1 MKKVIMIFSTNENM
15 DAINYLHNQ
24 LENVFESEIEIEDV
38 FLDALNKNEKLEAD
52 AYLIVSED
60 ILELLK
66 NNISDF
72 SRILIVRRAINKN
85 SLSDVEKISDDE
97 TVLVVNDSVVSSLQ
111 TMYNLYELGFGNLNL
126 VPFDETKP
134 ISIYEGIPVAITPD
148 EEHLVPP
155 GIGRIINIGYR
166 EISFDTML
174 HLAQLLDLENSR
186 IYRNLILNSKT
197 VTDSGSLLY
206 TKYLQELL
214 KSQALSRTVGGDNQA
229 IILCSVGNQIIY
241 MNPKAEELIGVQNAG
256 RNIESVLDLSS
267 MTDGDYAQA
276 ETEISGDIYS
286 VDKSPVKLMTEIIG
300 FSYTLSP
307 YVGRSESS
315 RNGMFAR
322 YTFGDIIHRSEAMD
336 RLIDMAK
343 DISKTDYTVS
353 ITGESGT
360 GKEMFAQSIHNY
372 SLRKDKPFVAINCA
386 ALTDS
391 LLDSE
396 LFGYEKG
403 SFTGADS
410 HGKIG
415 LFEQAHGGTI
425 FLDEIG
431 DISPH
436 MQLRLLRAL
445 QEKQIMKV
453 GGTRL
458 IDIDVRVIAATN
470 KNLEEEVMKGNFRDD
485 LFYRLNVIPLHV
497 PPLRERKEDVLPLFR
512 YFVGDKFADLTE
524 EEKEQLTSSS
534 WPGNIRQLENVATY
548 YCALSSLPP
557 LITDEKKSASLSSGE
572 KNHIVLTE
580 TELSEYVLNIISDNS
595 LPYHGIGRGAILD
608 ILRSYSIN
616 IGEGKLREILRHL
629 SSRGLIDIRKGR
641 TGSVITDA
649 GRAYLQEHSSYDTE
663 RHAAARL

>member
-15 DAINYLHNQ
+15 GAINYLHNQ

-85 SLSDVEKISDDE
+85 SISDVEKISDDQ
-97 TVLVVNDSVVSSLQ
+97 TVLVINDSVVSSLQ

-186 IYRNLILNSKT
+186 TYRNLILNSKT

-241 MNPKAEELIGVQNAG
+241 MNPKADELIGVQSAG

-524 EEKEQLTSSS
+524 EEKNRLVSNS
-534 WPGNIRQLENVATY
+534 WPGNVRQLENVATY

-557 LITDEKKSASLSSGE
+557 LKGGDEGPSRSAGVNYAVGMTE
-572 KNHIVLTE
+572 DELT
-580 TELSEYVLNIISDNS
+580 EYVLNIISKNS
-595 LPYHGIGRGAILD
+595 LPYHGIGRGAILEL
-608 ILRSYSIN
+608 LRESSVS
-616 IGEGKLREILRHL
+616 IGEGKLRDILQAL
-629 SSRGLIDIRKGR
+629 SSKGLIVIHKGR
-641 TGSVITDA
+641 TGSIITDA
-649 GRAYLQEHSSYDTE
+649 GRAYLRELSPDSSDNTK
-663 RHAAARL
+663 RTS

>member
-1 MKKVIMIFSTNENM
+1 MKKVIMIFSTSENIG
-15 DAINYLHNQ
+15 AINYLHNQ
-24 LENVFESEIEIEDV
+24 LENVFESEIDIEDV
-38 FLDALNKNEKLEAD
+38 YLDTLRKDQKLEAD

-60 ILELLK
+60 ILQLLK

-72 SRILIVRRAINKN
+72 SKILIVRRAINKN
-85 SLSDVEKISDDE
+85 SLADVERISDDE

-126 VPFDETKP
+126 VPFDETRP
-134 ISIYEGIPVAITPD
+134 ISIYDGIPVAITPN
-148 EEHLVPP
+148 EEHLVPA
-155 GIGRIINIGYR
+155 GIDRIINIGYR

-186 IYRNLILNSKT
+186 TYRNLILNSKT

-206 TKYLQELL
+206 TKYLQQLL
-214 KSQALSRTVGGDNQA
+214 KSQALSRNTAVENQA
-229 IILCSVGNQIIY
+229 IILCSVGKQIIY
-241 MNPKAEELIGVQNAG
+241 MNPKAEELIGIQNAG
-256 RNIESVLDLSS
+256 RNIDHVLDLSTLVDS
-267 MTDGDYAQA
+267 DYAQA
-276 ETEISGDIYS
+276 ETEVSGDLYS
-286 VDKSPVKLMTEIIG
+286 VDKSPVKLMSEIIG

-307 YVGRSESS
+307 YIGRSESS

-322 YTFGDIIHRSEAMD
+322 YTFADIIHRSEKME
-336 RLIDMAK
+336 RLINMAK
-343 DISKTDYTVS
+343 DISKTNHTVS

-360 GKEMFAQSIHNY
+360 GKELFAQSIHNY

-396 LFGYEKG
+396 LFGYERG

-453 GGTRL
+453 GGTKL

-470 KNLEEEVMKGNFRDD
+470 KNLEEEVMRGNFRDD

-524 EEKEQLTSSS
+524 SEKDLLTSNS

-557 LITDEKKSASLSSGE
+557 LKNEDEKSWHQDSQSGR
-572 KNHIVLTE
+572 IALTE
-580 TELSEYVLNIISDNS
+580 NDLSKYVLSIIGDNS
-595 LPYHGIGRGAILD
+595 LPYHGIGRGAILET
-608 ILRSYSIN
+608 LKEYSIN
-616 IGEGKLREILRHL
+616 IGEGKLREILQTL
-629 SSRGLIDIRKGR
+629 NQEGLIDIHKGR
-641 TGSVITDA
+641 TGSVITDD
-649 GRAYLQEHSSYDTE
+649 GRKYLREHSSDVYEIDK
-663 RHAAARL
+663 RIG

>member
-1 MKKVIMIFSTNENM
+1 MG
-15 DAINYLHNQ
+15 AINYLHNQ

-38 FLDALNKNEKLEAD
+38 FLDALNRNEKLEAD

-134 ISIYEGIPVAITPD
+134 ISIYDGIPVAITPN

-186 IYRNLILNSKT
+186 TYRNLILNSKT

-322 YTFGDIIHRSEAMD
+322 YTFGDIIHRSEAMN

-425 FLDEIG
+425 
-431 DISPH
+431 
-436 MQLRLLRAL
+436 RA
-445 QEKQIMKV
+445 ES
-453 GGTRL
+453 T
-458 IDIDVRVIAATN
+458 
-470 KNLEEEVMKGNFRDD
+470 KGKGS
-485 LFYRLNVIPLHV
+485 LFVFT
-497 PPLRERKEDVLPLFR
+497 LP
-512 YFVGDKFADLTE
+512 
-524 EEKEQLTSSS
+524 
-534 WPGNIRQLENVATY
+534 
-548 YCALSSLPP
+548 
-557 LITDEKKSASLSSGE
+557 KK
-572 KNHIVLTE
+572 
-580 TELSEYVLNIISDNS
+580 
-595 LPYHGIGRGAILD
+595 
-608 ILRSYSIN
+608 
-616 IGEGKLREILRHL
+616 
-629 SSRGLIDIRKGR
+629 
-641 TGSVITDA
+641 
-649 GRAYLQEHSSYDTE
+649 
-663 RHAAARL
+663 

>member
-1 MKKVIMIFSTNENM
+1 MKKVIMIFSTSENTG
-15 DAINYLHNQ
+15 AIQYLHHQ

-38 FLDALNKNEKLEAD
+38 FLDSLSKSQKLEAD

-60 ILELLK
+60 ILQLLK
-66 NNISDF
+66 NNISDY
-72 SRILIVRRAINKN
+72 SKILIVRRSINKN
-85 SLSDVEKISDDE
+85 YLADVERISDGE

-111 TMYNLYELGFGNLNL
+111 AMYNLYELGFGNLNL

-134 ISIYEGIPVAITPD
+134 ASIYDGIPVAVTPN
-148 EEHLVPP
+148 EEHLVPE
-155 GIGRIINIGYR
+155 GIERIINIGYR
-166 EISFDTML
+166 EISFDTLL
-174 HLAQLLDLENSR
+174 HLAQLLGLENSR
-186 IYRNLILNSKT
+186 TYKNLILNSKT

-214 KSQALSRTVGGDNQA
+214 KTQALSRTASEGNQA
-229 IILCSVGNQIIY
+229 IVLCSLVNQIIY
-241 MNPKAEELIGVQNAG
+241 MNPKAEELISPQSAG
-256 RNIESVLDLSS
+256 RNIETILTFSAGAK
-267 MTDGDYAQA
+267 GDYMQT
-276 ETEISGDIYS
+276 EVEISGDLYS
-286 VDKSPVKLMTEIIG
+286 VDKSPIKLMSETIG

-307 YVGRSESS
+307 YREKSETSK
-315 RNGMFAR
+315 NGMFAK
-322 YTFGDIIHRSEAMD
+322 YTFNDIVHRSEKMD
-336 RLIDMAK
+336 LLINMAK

-403 SFTGADS
+403 SFTGADA

-431 DISPH
+431 DISSH

-445 QEKQIMKV
+445 QEKQIMRV

-458 IDIDVRVIAATN
+458 INIDVRVIAATN
-470 KNLEEEVMKGNFRDD
+470 KNLEEEVLKGNFRDD

-524 EEKEQLTSSS
+524 AEKSQLTASS
-534 WPGNIRQLENVATY
+534 WPGNVRELENVATY
-548 YCALSSLPP
+548 YCALSRLPASERIHCSERHTHSDAIFDFENVKFHLLDIICQHTQLSHGVGQIIVLQSLRERGINVGDKTLRLLLKQLSDDG
-557 LITDEKKSASLSSGE
+557 LIT
-572 KNHIVLTE
+572 IC
-580 TELSEYVLNIISDNS
+580 
-595 LPYHGIGRGAILD
+595 
-608 ILRSYSIN
+608 
-616 IGEGKLREILRHL
+616 
-629 SSRGLIDIRKGR
+629 KGR
-641 TGSVITDA
+641 TGMKITSL
-649 GRAYLQEHSSYDTE
+649 GYRTLENS
-663 RHAAARL
+663 

>member
-24 LENVFESEIEIEDV
+24 LENVFEFEIEIEDV